1 MVLLIAA
8 ALIGA
13 GAVAIEEKR
22 KKKKLAKMSPK
33 EREQIERYQIA
44 QRFDRANRGRN
55 YIPPERVHQLQQ
67 QQQQQKQQ
75 QQQQQ
80 HHHQE
85 APPYT
90 AQQPSRSRGS
100 QKRANNSAGASS
112 SSQRS
117 GTYGYNVPSTPMKP
131 STFRPATQR
140 ASMPQGRSQHQ
151 HQQQSQS
158 QQQHTGLSSSS
169 RPVHRSS
176 RPPVVRPMV
185 EDDPPPAYTP

>member
-67 QQQQQKQQ
+67 QQQQQ
-75 QQQQQ
+75 

-100 QKRANNSAGASS
+100 QKRANNSAGVSS
-112 SSQRS
+112 SLQRS

-140 ASMPQGRSQHQ
+140 ASMPQGRLQHQ
-151 HQQQSQS
+151 HQQQL
-158 QQQHTGLSSSS
+158 QQQHTGLSLSS

-176 RPPVVRPMV
+176 RPPVVRPMD